1 MIKDLIYDITYDKIK
16 LSQALTRAKLIATK
30 TKSVLLRGWLN
41 SELEGYETMDS
52 NLPSYR
58 KLYSP
63 VSLTIDYYSS
73 GQSMNIPVKAGNDT
87 DPLLVEIVTYQHIS
101 KPISILEEEMN
112 SMSADGAVYVLPNA
126 ITDVIKASYNKPVKS
141 QGGTIRHA
149 YRKIAKSDYQRII
162 ELTKQKL
169 LDTLMELDDEFPNLT
184 NEYKMTQENN
194 DKVNNIVNNHIYGA
208 NSPVTNA
215 VGVNVEVGSVNNN
228 INVSQHNELEKLGVE
243 RGEIEELERIIKD
256 NQGNEPERKSGI
268 VKWLS
273 SVLASA
279 ASKGIVDNIP
289 KITEYVTQLM

>member
-16 LSQALTRAKLIATK
+16 LSQALSRAKLIANK
-30 TKSVLLRGWLN
+30 TKGSLLMTWLKR
-41 SELEGYETMDS
+41 ELEGYAVNDD
-52 NLPSYR
+52 LPDYR
-58 KLYSP
+58 KISSP
-63 VSLTIDYYSS
+63 VSLLIDYPY
-73 GQSMNIPVKAGNDT
+73 GQSHTVSIKVGKDA
-87 DPLLVEIVTYQHIS
+87 DPLLIDMIKYQHMTR
-101 KPISILEEEMN
+101 PISVLEEEMN
-112 SMSADGAVYVLPNA
+112 SMTSAVATYVLSNA
-126 ITDVIKASYNKPVKS
+126 ITDVIKVPYSKIAKRD
-141 QGGTIRHA
+141 GGVVRHA
-149 YRKIAKSDYQRII
+149 SRLLAKSDYQRII
-162 ELTKQKL
+162 ELTKQRL

-215 VGVNVEVGSVNNN
+215 VGVNVEVGSVSNN

-256 NQGNEPERKSGI
+256 NPGNEPKRKSSIG
-268 VKWLS
+268 KWLG

-289 KITEYVTQLM
+289 KITEYVTGLL